1 MQNNIKLTGK
11 PLTIEDVVAVAR
23 DNTLVDLGQEAI
35 NKIAANWNAITFML
49 DRGDVMY
56 GLNTGIGGFG
66 NVIISKEK
74 AGELSTRM
82 LRAHASGY
90 GQFVD
95 LDIAKATLLLRL
107 NVMTKGYSG
116 VRPILFTTFVEMLNK
131 GVIPLFYDK
140 GSVGTSG
147 DLAPIS
153 QMGLVVI
160 GEGTA
165 WYQGK
170 VLPGGIALKQAGIK
184 PVPLAYR
191 EGLAIMNGSQ
201 FMTAIATLNIYDSEK
216 LIKQTE
222 IVCSMVID
230 ILNCVE
236 SAYSYKYNRTKLYEG
251 QNITANNLRKLLKGS
266 EILKQPKKNIQN
278 AYSLRS
284 VPQVIGAA
292 RDCLKFIRK
301 ITEQEINSVGDN
313 PLFFTKEKICLT
325 GANFH
330 GAPIGYTQDLLK
342 IIITDLGNICERQTN
357 NLMDPA
363 CSKDLPAFLVKSAG
377 LDSGLM
383 ISQYT
388 QAALVSENKIL
399 SGSASVDSIP
409 VSGNQEDHVS
419 FGNIAARQAREIIRN
434 TEAVLAIQLLAV
446 CQAYEFRK
454 PLKPSYV
461 FREVYKLVRS
471 ISPAITTD
479 RAFYKDIEK
488 IVPLIRGCKVL
499 EAAETVLGKLK
510 WKEVTSM
517 EKCTRTTKGIAID
530 RLSRNPY
537 GYFGSDNQEIAIES
551 LIDPYLSGTYQ
562 ITEGVGA
569 PWATINN
576 KIEKP
581 SENEWINRPAS
592 TYDWQACPH
601 SK

>member
-1 MQNNIKLTGK
+1 MKNSITITGNSLK
-11 PLTIEDVVAVAR
+11 VEDVVAIAR
-23 DNTLVDLGQEAI
+23 DNLPIAI
-35 NKIAANWNAITFML
+35 PDSVIQKVQANWNAIAQML
-49 DRGDVMY
+49 NRGDVMY

-66 NVIISKEK
+66 NVRISKDK

-90 GQFVD
+90 GTFVD

-107 NVMTKGYSG
+107 NVLAKGYSG
-116 VRPILFTTFVEMLNK
+116 VRPILFRTFVDMLNK
-131 GVIPLFYDK
+131 GVVPLFYDK

-160 GEGTA
+160 GEGNA

-170 VLPGGIALKQAGIK
+170 IMPGGVALKLAGIK

-201 FMTAIATLNIYDSEK
+201 FMTAIAALNIYDAER
-216 LIKQTE
+216 LIKQAE

-230 ILNCVE
+230 VLNCVE
-236 SAYSYKYNRTKLYEG
+236 SAYSYKYNRAKLYKG
-251 QNITANNLRKLLKGS
+251 QNVTASNLRKLLKGS
-266 EILKQPKKNIQN
+266 EILKQPKKNVQN

-284 VPQVIGAA
+284 VPQVVGAT
-292 RDCLKFIRK
+292 RDCLGFIRR
-301 ITEQEINSVGDN
+301 ITEEEMNSVGDN
-313 PLFFTKEKICLT
+313 PLFFTKEKLCLT

-342 IIITDLGNICERQTN
+342 TIVTDLGNLCERQTN

-363 CSKDLPAFLVKSAG
+363 CSGDLPAFLVKSAG

-399 SGSASVDSIP
+399 ASPASVDSIP
-409 VSGNQEDHVS
+409 VSANQEDHVS

-454 PLKPSYV
+454 PLKPSPT
-461 FREVYKLVRS
+461 FQAVYKLVRS
-471 ISPAITTD
+471 VSPAITED

-488 IVPLIRGCKVL
+488 VVPLIRNYQVL
-499 EAAETVLGKLK
+499 DVAEKAIGKLK
-510 WKEVTSM
+510 
-517 EKCTRTTKGIAID
+517 
-530 RLSRNPY
+530 
-537 GYFGSDNQEIAIES
+537 
-551 LIDPYLSGTYQ
+551 
-562 ITEGVGA
+562 
-569 PWATINN
+569 
-576 KIEKP
+576 
-581 SENEWINRPAS
+581 
-592 TYDWQACPH
+592 
-601 SK
+601 